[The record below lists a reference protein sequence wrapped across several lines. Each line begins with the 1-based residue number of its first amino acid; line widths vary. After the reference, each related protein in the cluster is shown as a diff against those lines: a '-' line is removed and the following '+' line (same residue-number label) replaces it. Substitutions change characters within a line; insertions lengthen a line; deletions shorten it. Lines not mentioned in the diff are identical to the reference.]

1 MSGWTQPTLACLFIA
16 FLISS
21 LVVERKNNWRKKEKW
36 SRQVAIRRKAI
47 NKTMEGGWR
56 DGLTKEPE
64 WMNEIRFP
72 WRCVRTI
79 GKKTRRENGHL
90 VAKRKRDLQDSKR
103 LFFFLCFLNLVPPSQ
118 FSAFVQLVSFFFFF
132 SPLNLSLTFHVRI
145 SFFFLFCFV
154 CNEKIQAA
162 EKKK

>member
-118 FSAFVQLVSFFFFF
+118 FSAFVQLVSFFFLLLPSQFIF
-132 SPLNLSLTFHVRI
+132 DFPCSYFV
-145 SFFFLFCFV
+145 FFLFCFV

-162 EKKK
+162 EK